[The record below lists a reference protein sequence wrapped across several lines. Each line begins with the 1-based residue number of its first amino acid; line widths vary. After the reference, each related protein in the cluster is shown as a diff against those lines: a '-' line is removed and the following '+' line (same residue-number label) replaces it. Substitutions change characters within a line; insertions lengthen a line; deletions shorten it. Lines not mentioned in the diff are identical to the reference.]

1 MIAITLWTDFRQL
14 HPFLFCDQCA
24 AIYHASVVHDILN
37 HMVTSLLFCF
47 RHQLLP
53 SLQDDEIRKWHIQWD
68 WEENHQEL
76 PAQVRME
83 GYVLFL
89 DIFFFKP
96 ASVQLL
102 LRNTKKKFR
111 RSGKV
116 VLIYVPKLWTTRFL
130 VSRLWQVLPRK
141 TLCNNHCIHSI
152 QNNQFGFLRFL
163 DRLTNVT
170 YLATT
175 RTQNH

>member
-89 DIFFFKP
+89 DIFFCKP

-102 LRNTKKKFR
+102 LRNTEKNLEDQTKLFWFISLSYEPHVFWFQGYDKFSHER
-111 RSGKV
+111 
-116 VLIYVPKLWTTRFL
+116 
-130 VSRLWQVLPRK
+130 
-141 TLCNNHCIHSI
+141 HCVTIIVFTQFKIISLDF
-152 QNNQFGFLRFL
+152 FGFWI
-163 DRLTNVT
+163 D
-170 YLATT
+170 
-175 RTQNH
+175 